1 MNDSIRFSLD
11 HLAHVNYAS
20 YANSVPVIRRLH
32 LENHGEEDI
41 TDALLTIKTLPE
53 VMTPLEIAIPRLPAK
68 KSVDLGQ
75 LETDLAAQFV
85 LSLTEAVK
93 VELNLELTSQGGSAG
108 TQSEFRVHSFDFWP
122 GTEAMP
128 EILASYALPA
138 HPATKNLLVKTGEL
152 LGQLTGKTALDG
164 YRSGNPDQVLA
175 QLSAAYSALAA
186 HRLTYLAPPR
196 EWASSGKRIRL
207 VDEVLEK
214 GVADGLDLALVMA
227 GVLEAAGL
235 NPILILLETECLIGV
250 WLQEEVYPEI
260 VNYDSTALTK
270 RLARGMNQI
279 AILDPRQA
287 FADPGA
293 DFNAALVG
301 GAQRILEADDFI
313 LSLDLRRARLAGIV
327 SLPVRVLEAGNYILA
342 RPETTDQTEPVL
354 PEELARVDLSGGETE
369 ETADRQKIWERKL
382 LDLSLRNGLLNF
394 RPDRAGL
401 PLVVPEL
408 GQFVTDLLDEQEFN
422 VLGRPQEWKEDS
434 LPGIQP
440 AAWLELA
447 RQEYPSR
454 RLRSSLDAE
463 VMDERTEKLV
473 KGARSTLEE
482 TGANALYLGVGFLRW
497 FSRQDPTV
505 PRLAPLILIPVQAQT
520 KGHLAGLLLKAREEE
535 AHFNITLT
543 EMLKKEFGI
552 LLSGLDPLPML
563 GENIDVLK
571 VLSKVRSA
579 ILREKQWNVDETAG
593 LGLFSFARFMM
604 WSDLTQNMDQL
615 RGSKLVDSLLAGRL
629 TVPFEAIEQS
639 ERFLDEVPE
648 NSSVIYPVS
657 SDASQA
663 LAVLASVQGRSYVLH
678 GPPGTGKSQT
688 ITNIIA
694 NALMQDKR
702 VLFVAQ
708 KMAALEVVEKR
719 LNDIG
724 IGSFC
729 LELHSNKGRKKAV
742 LDQLENSMK
751 IQRIPKDPG
760 FEAEKQALRDR
771 KTELNEIIRRLYR
784 KDESGWSL
792 YDLITEDGKLAAV
805 DKLVPITAPF
815 PSDHLKDQAT
825 ALSALAKLGGH
836 AGGPYGHALR
846 PIGDVTYHPRL
857 KERILELDPDLA
869 PVGDALEQLGLSEVL
884 QPRTLDGVLNLTA
897 DLRAIADAW
906 VHSPQL
912 LDGDPE
918 LRIQSLGAARDAL
931 TRARDLRADLLGRFR
946 PQILE
951 LDALRLER
959 EHREYEEKNVL
970 GKLFRKNPVE
980 KELGGYLLSGTLP
993 PGEIRLHLDA
1003 LLTWKQAEEQ
1013 ANRLAAQLP
1022 QGLANPADLD
1032 GAMAAIRL
1040 IRERIPN
1047 RERLDDL
1054 IALMRI
1060 PGSGERLQ
1068 VCEAAL
1074 DRVVPTLKELF
1085 ALTAFVESELT
1096 TLPGNYFRKLAASLG
1111 QVRSA
1116 LDGLRD
1122 WLMYRQAQ
1130 TQAVGMGLA
1139 PFSDFYHDGHVSARD
1154 LIPVFH
1160 KSVVHHLLMERLEGE
1175 KLLLNTT
1182 GAGLEEQ
1189 ARELKERT
1197 AEMERLERRELYFH
1211 LAGKVPNLVLE
1222 KTTSQEIAVLQRA
1235 LRSGARNL
1243 SIRDLFA
1250 RTDNLLRRI
1259 APCMLMSPLS
1269 VAQYLKPEADL
1280 FDLVVFD
1287 EASQIPTAEA
1297 IGALGRAREAIIVG
1311 DPKQLPPT
1319 SFFMT
1324 QTNGGEEPEELQDLD
1339 NILEDALA
1347 LSMPESYLLWHYRS
1361 RHESLIAFSN
1371 RNFYDGRLYTYPSPD
1386 DMVSRVSLRRNDGI
1400 YERGGERVNRVEAEA
1415 IVEEVI
1421 RRIQDPHLVKQSI
1434 GIVTFSSVQQT
1445 LIDKLITERILA
1457 DETRSVALSA
1467 LPEELFVKN
1476 LENVQG
1482 DERDVILFSV
1492 GYGPDK
1498 AGRLTMNFGPLNQE
1512 GGWRRLNVAVSR
1524 ARREMVVFTNIDPHT
1539 FTVPVSAARGVRE
1552 LKEFLEFA
1560 ASGTRTVTLKELRDR
1575 SETENLNGLIAEGLR
1590 ERGWKVETDIGA
1602 SQFKVDL
1609 ALVDPRDP
1617 QRFLLGVMCGG
1628 ESVAR
1633 AGSAYDREVLQH
1645 SVLKGLGWETCRVFA
1660 MDWLEN
1666 RERVLD
1672 QLDALGHSLLRAEAV
1687 LPEAES
1693 DATTPAVSALDQ
1705 VRFYHRHQVPSRK
1718 LMMDEFLN
1726 VANANAIGREMLAI
1740 VEAEGPI
1747 SRPLLAKRAAVLY
1760 QLARVTPKMEA
1771 HLERIMNKL
1780 RPPMTRSGE
1789 LPVYWPAAVDPSSW
1803 DSYRATLSD
1812 DTDRALADIAAPEIL
1827 SALTAALTEP
1837 LGQRQLLR
1845 ETATRLGYPQMD
1857 IEQET
1862 FLQGILNVAVLEGRI
1877 RSAGQGLLECGDEP
1891 FSAQQ

>member
-1 MNDSIRFSLD
+1 MNDSIRFNLD

-32 LENHGEEDI
+32 LENHGDEDI
-41 TDALLTIKTLPE
+41 TDAVLRMTTLPE
-53 VMTPLEIAIPRLPAK
+53 VMTPMAIAIPRLPAQ

-75 LETDLAAQFV
+75 LEMELAAPFI

-93 VELNLELTSQGGSAG
+93 VELNLELTADGLSAS
-108 TQSEFRVHSFDFWP
+108 TRSEFRVHPFDFWP
-122 GTEAMP
+122 GTEGMP
-128 EILASYALPA
+128 EILASYTLPA
-138 HPATKNLLVKTGEL
+138 HPASKNLLVRTSEL
-152 LGQLTGKTALDG
+152 LGQLTGKTALAG

-175 QLSAAYSALAA
+175 ELSAVYSALAG

-196 EWASSGKRIRL
+196 EWALSGKRVRL

-214 GVADGLDLALVMA
+214 GMADGLDLALVFA

-235 NPILILLETECLIGV
+235 NPILILLESECLVGV
-250 WLQEEVYPEI
+250 WLQEEVFPEI

-270 RLARGMNQI
+270 RLARGMNQL
-279 AILDPRQA
+279 AVLDPRLA

-293 DFNAALVG
+293 DFNAALAA
-301 GAQRILEADDFI
+301 GAQRILEAADFI
-313 LSLDLRRARLAGIV
+313 LSLDLRRARLAGLV
-327 SLPVRVLEAGNYILA
+327 SLPVRVLEAGSYVLE
-342 RPETTDQTEPVL
+342 RPDTADQTEPVL
-354 PEELARVDLSGGETE
+354 PEELARVDLTGGEAG
-369 ETADRQKIWERKL
+369 ETGDRQKVWERKL

-394 RPDRAGL
+394 RPDRTGL

-408 GQFVTDLLDEQEFN
+408 NQFVKDLLDEQEFN
-422 VLGRPQEWKEDS
+422 ILSRPQEWKEDN
-434 LPGIQP
+434 LPGVQRV
-440 AAWLELA
+440 AWLELA

-454 RLRSSLDAE
+454 RLRSSLGEEA
-463 VMDERTEKLV
+463 MDERTQKLV

-497 FSRQDPTV
+497 YSRQDPAT

-520 KGHLAGLLLKAREEE
+520 KGHLAGMLLKVREEE

-543 EMLKKEFGI
+543 EMLKNEYGI
-552 LLSGLDPLPML
+552 LLGGLDPLPMA
-563 GENIDVLK
+563 GDSIDVLK

-579 ILREKQWNVDETAG
+579 ILREKQWNVEETAG

-604 WSDLTQNMDQL
+604 WSDLTQNMEQL
-615 RGSKLVDSLLAGRL
+615 RRSKLVDSLLAGRL
-629 TVPFEAIEQS
+629 TFPFEAIEQS
-639 ERFLDEVPE
+639 ERFLDDVPE
-648 NSSVIYPVS
+648 NAAVIYPVS

-663 LAVLASVQGRSYVLH
+663 LAVLASVQGKSYVLH

-771 KTELNEIIRRLYR
+771 KAELNEIVRRLYR

-792 YDLITEDGKLAAV
+792 YDLITEDSKLTAV
-805 DKLVPITAPF
+805 EKMVPLTAPF
-815 PSDHLKDQAT
+815 PSDRLKDQAT

-836 AGGPYGHALR
+836 AGGPYGHPLR
-846 PIGDVTYHPRL
+846 PIGDVAYHPRL

-869 PVGDALEQLGLSEVL
+869 MAGEALEQLGIPAAL
-884 QPRTLDGVLNLTA
+884 QPRSLDQIQILVG

-918 LRIQSLGAARDAL
+918 LRIRSLEAARDAL
-931 TRARDLRADLLGRFR
+931 AQARDQRAALLGRFR

-951 LDALRLER
+951 LDAIRLER
-959 EHREYEEKNVL
+959 EHRGYEDKTVL

-993 PGEIRLHLDA
+993 PGEILPQLKA
-1003 LLTWKQAEEQ
+1003 LIAWKQADEL
-1013 ANRLAAQLP
+1013 AARLAAQLP
-1022 QGLANPADLD
+1022 VGLEDLE
-1032 GAMAAIRL
+1032 GAMAAIRTV
-1040 IRERIPN
+1040 RERVPY

-1054 IALMRI
+1054 IALMRL
-1060 PGSGERLQ
+1060 PGSGDRLEA
-1068 VCEAAL
+1068 CEAAL
-1074 DRVVPTLKELF
+1074 APIMPQLRELF
-1085 ALTAFVESELT
+1085 ELTAFVEAELAG
-1096 TLPGNYFRKLAASLG
+1096 LPGNYFRQLAASLD

-1122 WLMYRQAQ
+1122 WLMYRQAK
-1130 TQAVGMGLA
+1130 TQADALGLA
-1139 PFSDFYHDGHVSARD
+1139 PFSDFYHDGRVSARD

-1189 ARELKERT
+1189 ARELKERI

-1311 DPKQLPPT
+1311 DPRQLPPT

-1324 QTNGGEEPEELQDLD
+1324 QTNGGDEPEELQDLD

-1415 IVEEVI
+1415 IVEEII
-1421 RRIQDPHLVKQSI
+1421 RRIQDPQLAKQSI
-1434 GIVTFSSVQQT
+1434 GIVTFSVVQQA

-1457 DETRSVALSA
+1457 DETRSAALA
-1467 LPEELFVKN
+1467 VLPEELFVKN

-1492 GYGPDK
+1492 GYGPDE

-1524 ARREMVVFTNIDPHT
+1524 ARREMMVFTNIDPQT
-1539 FTVPVSAARGVRE
+1539 FTVPASAARGVRE
-1552 LKEFLEFA
+1552 LKAFLEFA
-1560 ASGTRTVTLKELRDR
+1560 ASGTRIVTLKELRDQ

-1590 ERGWKVETDIGA
+1590 ERGWKVETNIGS

-1628 ESVAR
+1628 DSIAR
-1633 AGSAYDREVLQH
+1633 AGSAYDREVLQR
-1645 SVLKGLGWETCRVFA
+1645 SVLKGLGWQTCRVFA

-1666 RERVLD
+1666 REHVLD
-1672 QLDALGHSLLRAEAV
+1672 QLDQLGQDLLRAQAAS
-1687 LPEAES
+1687 PEAEAS
-1693 DATTPAVSALDQ
+1693 GITTATAAGGEMQPMTYQ
-1705 VRFYHRHQVPSRK
+1705 RHQVPPRK

-1726 VANANAIGREMLAI
+1726 VANAAAIGSELLAI

-1747 SRPLLAKRAAVLY
+1747 SRPLLAKRAAAVY
-1760 QLARVTPKMEA
+1760 QLARVTPKLES
-1771 HLERIMNKL
+1771 HLERIMNKQ

-1789 LPVYWPAAVDPSSW
+1789 LPVYWPAAVDPSNW
-1803 DSYRATLSD
+1803 DSYRATLAD
-1812 DTDRALADIAAPEIL
+1812 DPDRALADIAAPEIL
-1827 SALTAALTEP
+1827 AALKASLAEP
-1837 LGQRQLLR
+1837 LSQRQLLR
-1845 ETATRLGYPQMD
+1845 AAATRLGYPQMD

-1862 FLQGILNVAVLEGRI
+1862 FLAGILNVAILEGRI
-1877 RSAGQGLLECGDEP
+1877 RTAGQGLLERGDD
-1891 FSAQQ
+1891 SSGQ